1 MKEVSIDLLDHMSLV
16 GLCRWHSHGWTTGGV
31 GGRTCGWHSHDGAD
45 TGGGGGVVAACVC

>member
-31 GGRTCGWHSHDGAD
+31 GGRMCGWHSHDGAD
-45 TGGGGGVVAACVC
+45 TGGVVAACVC